1 MHIMK
6 KKAKPNNRN
15 VLFAS
20 AKKAGREAVLK
31 ALKAGITVY
40 GMENGVLVGRDLNN
54 HPMTMEKSSVTDK
67 T

>member
-1 MHIMK
+1 MK
-6 KKAKPNNRN
+6 KKAKPNNAK

-31 ALKAGITVY
+31 ALNAGITVY
-40 GMENGVLVGRDLNN
+40 GIENGELVGRDFNN
-54 HPMTMEKSSVTDK
+54 HPMTMPKSNLEDK